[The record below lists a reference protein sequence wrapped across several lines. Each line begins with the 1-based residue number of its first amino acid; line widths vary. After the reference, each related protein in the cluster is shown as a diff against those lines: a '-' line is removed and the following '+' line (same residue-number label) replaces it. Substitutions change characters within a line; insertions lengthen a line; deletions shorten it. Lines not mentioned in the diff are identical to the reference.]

1 MNMKKIAV
9 LTIFTGIIG
18 LSSCNSFL
26 DKEPLSTI
34 TPEGY
39 FNDVD
44 QLGYY
49 AMNQYNFGG
58 SDMYG
63 NDAGTDNQYGSYSAK
78 FASNQAQVFVE
89 TEQGNGWDF
98 GSIRACNYFFQ
109 EVYDRLAKNQIS
121 GDQTMINHNIGEMYM
136 VRANTYFSKLQSF
149 GDFPII
155 TTVLPNDL
163 QILTD
168 SSVRR
173 PRNEVARFILDDLK
187 RAAELMMP
195 KSPDGSNQRL
205 SSYCAKLLASRVA
218 LYEASW
224 LMNFEGT
231 PFVPGGP
238 DWPGAS
244 TYPNYTYPAGSLKD
258 EVNYFLDIAMQNA
271 KEVADQFPLTTNT
284 MASLIGM
291 DAANDSIVHMAF
303 AEACYENDFVK
314 MYNSTDLSFFPEVM
328 MWKAASVSLGVTN
341 QNYMRIERSA
351 AVNFTRSG
359 IDCYLMKNGLPIY
372 ASGSDYQGDESIAD
386 VRYNRDGR
394 LWLFLKQE
402 GQYNNLDKA
411 TTGTAGEYAVIVE
424 PVPLVFASDGNTH
437 NPTGYSSRKGSCYDA
452 SKKTMNSD
460 MASCLF
466 RANEAYLNYIEA
478 CYLKNKKLDADATMY
493 WKALR
498 DRAGVDND
506 LDKTDNN
513 TNIAK
518 EAETDWGAY
527 TAGKL
532 LTDVRLYNIRRE
544 RRCELMGEGFR
555 WMDLMRW
562 RALDQLKSAPY
573 FMEGFNFWA
582 EYYKQYDPDVIVTDG
597 SGSASMSP
605 KSVSTYY
612 RFMNKTDVNNQFK
625 DGMRWMMAYYLNAI
639 PQKVFTIASSDGQG
653 TDCPI
658 YQNPY
663 WEKTGNTPA
672 LN

>member
-1 MNMKKIAV
+1 
-9 LTIFTGIIG
+9 
-18 LSSCNSFL
+18 
-26 DKEPLSTI
+26 
-34 TPEGY
+34 
-39 FNDVD
+39 
-44 QLGYY
+44 
-49 AMNQYNFGG
+49 
-58 SDMYG
+58 
-63 NDAGTDNQYGSYSAK
+63 
-78 FASNQAQVFVE
+78 
-89 TEQGNGWDF
+89 
-98 GSIRACNYFFQ
+98 
-109 EVYDRLAKNQIS
+109 
-121 GDQTMINHNIGEMYM
+121 
-136 VRANTYFSKLQSF
+136 
-149 GDFPII
+149 
-155 TTVLPNDL
+155 
-163 QILTD
+163 
-168 SSVRR
+168 
-173 PRNEVARFILDDLK
+173 
-187 RAAELMMP
+187 
-195 KSPDGSNQRL
+195 
-205 SSYCAKLLASRVA
+205 
-218 LYEASW
+218 
-224 LMNFEGT
+224 MNFEGT

-238 DWPGAS
+238 DWPGTS

-291 DAANDSIVHMAF
+291 DAANDSIAHMAF

-314 MYNSTDLSFFPEVM
+314 MYNSTDLSSFPEVM

-359 IDCYLMKNGLPIY
+359 VDCYLMKNGLPIY
-372 ASGSDYQGDESIAD
+372 ASGSDYQGDETIAD

-424 PVPLVFASDGNTH
+424 PIPLVFASDGNTH

-452 SKKTMNSD
+452 SKKVMDSD

>member
-1 MNMKKIAV
+1 MKKIAV

-49 AMNQYNFGG
+49 VMNQYNFSG
-58 SDMYG
+58 SDMFG
-63 NDAGTDNQYGSYSAK
+63 NDAGTDNQYGSYSTK

-89 TEQGNGWDF
+89 TEQGDVWDF
-98 GSIRACNYFFQ
+98 STIRACNYFFQ

-121 GDQTMINHNIGEMYM
+121 GDQTMINHNLGEMYM

-163 QILTD
+163 QVLTD

-238 DWPGAS
+238 DWPGTS

-291 DAANDSIVHMAF
+291 DAANDSIAHMAF

-314 MYNSTDLSFFPEVM
+314 MYNSTDLSSFPEVM

-359 IDCYLMKNGLPIY
+359 VDCYLMKNGLPIY
-372 ASGSDYQGDESIAD
+372 ASGSDYQGDETIAD

-424 PVPLVFASDGNTH
+424 PIPLVFASDGNTH

-452 SKKTMNSD
+452 SKKVMDSD

-544 RRCELMGEGFR
+544 RRCELMAEGFR
-555 WMDLMRW
+555 AADIRRW
-562 RALDQLKSAPY
+562 RSLDQLIDEPYHILGVNLWDELADNADFLAANSGGLREGENVSPRNFGKYLAPY
-573 FMEGFNFWA
+573 HIMSNNRVYNGYSWRMA
-582 EYYKQYDPDVIVTDG
+582 HYLDPIAVQHFLITGDG
-597 SGSASMSP
+597 NVDASP
-605 KSVSTYY
+605 
-612 RFMNKTDVNNQFK
+612 
-625 DGMRWMMAYYLNAI
+625 L
-639 PQKVFTIASSDGQG
+639 
-653 TDCPI
+653 
-658 YQNPY
+658 YQNPG
-663 WEKTGNTPA
+663 WPVQAGLGAQN
-672 LN
+672 